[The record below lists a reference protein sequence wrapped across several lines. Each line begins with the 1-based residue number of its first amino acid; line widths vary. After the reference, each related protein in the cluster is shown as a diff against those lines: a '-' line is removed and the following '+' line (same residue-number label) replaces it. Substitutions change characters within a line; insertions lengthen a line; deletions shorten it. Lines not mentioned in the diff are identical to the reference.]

1 MDFGTAMRRAT
12 IDQLSFNLRATSLRG
27 LRTWR
32 NLRQGPSRLQRVD
45 DADSLEMD
53 WPIVA
58 GRSAT
63 KLWTTGPAA
72 EWLLTAGKIQNLRQA
87 IRSLHGLRIPAGSI
101 FSFWRHVDRPVAR
114 HGYVTGREL
123 REGCLVAS
131 TGGGLCQLSN
141 ALYAAAISAG
151 CDITERHRH
160 SRVIPG
166 SLAEI
171 GLDATVF
178 WNYVDL
184 RFRPAVD
191 MVIDARL
198 TATEL
203 ILCLRRTDEVVGQT
217 DALLPATADRPTSQV
232 IVARPGAT
240 PGDCLTCRETSCV
253 YVIPQTKSA
262 GRTAWLLDEYW
273 PEFDLWQRSQRT
285 QRDHLYLPLDGHRWH
300 RRNYAWSLPATDHRT
315 TYPFL
320 ALSQA
325 RRIRATSTQGATRQ
339 QVMIERDRRL
349 AKAYHRD
356 LPFDADHL
364 VVALNLLP
372 HLWRLGTLGGRR
384 FSVFMTRSPLRG
396 LQHALDGAALLH
408 PTSPTLRDF
417 RAPAWLVSAEEAA
430 LAAAETLIT
439 PHRQLATDLNAIY
452 PRHVKHIDW
461 ALPDQHQYQ
470 QLSPNGEPGTV
481 VQRRKEPADR
491 QRVLFGASG
500 LARKGAYEM
509 REAARHLPVDLHV
522 LGRAQDSAD
531 FWQGIDIKMVEPGAD
546 ALAGIDCV
554 VLPAFVEH
562 QPRLLLQAVARGIP
576 VICSPAC
583 GIAGYAGVTIIDVG
597 NPAALTAAITASLTG
612 QHDVAQIGRI
622 TG

>member
-12 IDQLSFNLRATSLRG
+12 IDQLSFNLRATGLRG
-27 LRTWR
+27 RRTWR
-32 NLRQGPSRLQRVD
+32 NLRQGPSRLQSVD
-45 DADSLEMD
+45 DPDSLAMN

-58 GRSAT
+58 GNSIT
-63 KLWTTGPAA
+63 KLWTIGPAA

-87 IRSLHGLRIPAGSI
+87 IGNLHGLKIPAGST

-141 ALYAAAISAG
+141 ALYAAAVAAG
-151 CDITERHRH
+151 CDIVERHRH

-166 SLAEI
+166 SLAEL

-184 RFRPAVD
+184 RFQPAVD
-191 MVIDARL
+191 MVIDVRL

-203 ILCLRRTDEVVGQT
+203 ILCLRRTEEVVSQT
-217 DALLPATADRPTSQV
+217 DSPLPAAADRPTSQ
-232 IVARPGAT
+232 IPAAT
-240 PGDCLTCRETSCV
+240 LSTAPGDCLTCGETSCV
-253 YVIPQTKSA
+253 YVIRQSKSA

-285 QRDHLYLPLDGHRWH
+285 QRDHLYLPLDGHRWR
-300 RRNYAWSLPATDHRT
+300 RRNYAWSLPAPDQRT
-315 TYPFL
+315 TYPL
-320 ALSQA
+320 LTLSQA
-325 RRIRATSTQGATRQ
+325 RRIRATSTQGAMRQ
-339 QVMIERDRRL
+339 QALMERDKRL
-349 AKAYHRD
+349 AEAYHRD

-364 VVALNLLP
+364 IVALNLLP

-384 FSVFMTRSPLRG
+384 FSVFMTRSPLPG

-408 PTSPTLRDF
+408 AASPTLRDF

-430 LAAAETLIT
+430 LAAAEMLIT
-439 PHRQLATDLNAIY
+439 PHRQLATDLNVLY
-452 PRHVKHIDW
+452 PRHVKLIDW
-461 ALPDQHQYQ
+461 ALPDQHQHQ
-470 QLSPNGEPGTV
+470 HQHLSSDTESCPAV
-481 VQRRKEPADR
+481 HRQKQPADR
-491 QRVLFGASG
+491 QRVLFAASG

-509 REAARHLPVDLHV
+509 RAAPRHLSIDLYV

-531 FWQGIDIKMVEPGAD
+531 FWQGTDIKMVEPGAD

-562 QPRLLLQAVARGIP
+562 QPRLLLRAIARGIP

-583 GIAGYAGVTIIDVG
+583 GLAGHAGVTVIDAG
-597 NPAALTAAITASLTG
+597 NPAALAAAITASLLGSVTLRKS
-612 QHDVAQIGRI
+612 AE
-622 TG
+622 